1 VTDHALAHLPGQTLV
16 GAVQAHLHA
25 HALDREIACGV
36 ATWRSSRHATR
47 SLQLTSRR
55 RRHDLAETL
64 EDILRTARGP
74 RIGSLFTAVIS
85 PCRDSVL
92 GCSGQLSDLVV
103 FLRGPE
109 PVHAEGIARLQA
121 LLCNGAGPL
130 YMPDRLGDLQR
141 ALHQIQCCL
150 VVSS

>member
-1 VTDHALAHLPGQTLV
+1 VTDHALAHLPGQTLL

-55 RRHDLAETL
+55 RREGLAETL
-64 EDILRTARGP
+64 EDILRTAWGP
-74 RIGSLFTAVIS
+74 RVVSLFTAVIS
-85 PCRDSVL
+85 PCRDSVM
-92 GCSGQLSDLVV
+92 GCSNQLSDLVV
-103 FLRGPE
+103 SLRGPE
-109 PVHAEGIARLQA
+109 PVNAEGIARLEA
-121 LLCNGAGPL
+121 LLCDGAGPL
-130 YMPDRLGDLQR
+130 YAPNRLGDLQR
-141 ALHQIQCCL
+141 VLHQIQRCL